1 VLCDKITVIVNGQ
14 SKQHGKRLEISACKV
29 GEGKSKEDIKS
40 AKLASHGIV
49 ARDKNGKLVVAVE
62 GHNYG
67 KAKVVEVVNKL
78 LEAK

>member
-1 VLCDKITVIVNGQ
+1 MLCDKITVIVNDQ
-14 SKQHGKRLEISACKV
+14 SKQHGKNVKISARKV
-29 GEGKSKEDIKS
+29 GEGNSKEDIKS

-49 ARDKNGKLVVAVE
+49 ARDKDGKLVAAVE

-67 KAKVVEVVNKL
+67 KDKVMEVVNKL